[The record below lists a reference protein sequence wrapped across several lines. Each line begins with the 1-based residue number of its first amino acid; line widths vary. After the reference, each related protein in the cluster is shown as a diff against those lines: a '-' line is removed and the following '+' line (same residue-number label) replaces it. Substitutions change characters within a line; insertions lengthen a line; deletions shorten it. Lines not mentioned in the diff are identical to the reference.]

1 MKGISKQWTPSLE
14 AHFELQIRRSR
25 TFAQRHLTLLIRD
38 LLKYDHRSRESKK
51 RFAQARLRLLTASH
65 RDLEEMAQI
74 IIQMPAE
81 GKTVIFNDEL
91 TKLKQLQARIKER
104 GVEAEEL

>member
-1 MKGISKQWTPSLE
+1 MKGISEHWTPRLE

-51 RFAQARLRLLTASH
+51 RFAQAKLRFLTASD

-81 GKTVIFNDEL
+81 GKPIAFSEEL
-91 TKLKQLQARIKER
+91 EELKQLQARIREK
-104 GVEAEEL
+104 GVKPQEL